1 MEIVIG
7 FRETTRDLILETDAS
22 VEELRALVDASLS
35 GEGKPLRITAKKN
48 REVTIPADAIAFVE
62 IREQDTRRVGFGL

>member
-22 VEELRALVDASLS
+22 VEELSL
-35 GEGKPLRITAKKN
+35 IH
-48 REVTIPADAIAFVE
+48 I
-62 IREQDTRRVGFGL
+62 

>member
-22 VEELRALVDASLS
+22 VEDLRALVDASLG

>member
-22 VEELRALVDASLS
+22 VEELRTLVDASLG
-35 GEGKPLRITAKKN
+35 GEGKPLRIIAKKN